1 MQPGPRTP
9 ANSRAGRA
17 SQTEDD
23 QRGVVGDADLG
34 DELGQQG
41 VGECVGA
48 VAAVPYEG
56 FGEPSQT
63 YVDVLTAA
71 FDEAVGVQ
79 GEGGAFGEGDLCL
92 GAAGVFGS
100 GAERGVRGLVEEGDG
115 PVGVT
120 QDGRG

>member
-1 MQPGPRTP
+1 MQPGPWTP
-9 ANSRAGRA
+9 SNSGVGRP
-17 SQTEDD
+17 SQAEDD

-34 DELGQQG
+34 NELGQQG

-48 VAAVPYEG
+48 DATVPYQG
-56 FGEPSQT
+56 FGEPSQA
-63 YVDVLTAA
+63 YVDVLTAP

-92 GAAGVFGS
+92 GAAGVLGS